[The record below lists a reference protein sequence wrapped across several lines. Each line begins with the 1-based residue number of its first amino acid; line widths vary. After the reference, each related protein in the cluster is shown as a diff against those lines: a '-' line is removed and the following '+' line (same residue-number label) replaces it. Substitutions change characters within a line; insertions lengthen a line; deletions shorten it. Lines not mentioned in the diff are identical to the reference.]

1 LRWNSI
7 IKEAVEQSERLW
19 KPSILNGMDIIDWL
33 KSRDNLE
40 RVSISVTREEKLY
53 DLNQWLRKQQEFVN
67 KKGGIIWNVIG
78 PEGGWSS
85 KEIDFFNKNNIALV
99 KLSDTILRTSTAS
112 INASSI
118 LNQWRIDMKLLN
130 YINMDLIRNQFLIG
144 FCINF
149 ILIYIFCKIPLMTK
163 CGWVSAGILG
173 TILWGCLSWQGW
185 MSVVIYLLFGS
196 LVTKIGFKFKKEQG
210 IAEKRGGKR
219 GPENVW
225 GSAAT
230 GLFLAIMT
238 KFNPANVEMFKI
250 GFAASFAAK
259 LADTFGSEIGKRF
272 GKDTYL
278 ITSLKKVDRG
288 TEGGVSLEGTLASFL
303 GSIFMAFVMFRLS
316 IISTKYHFIVVAV
329 SGFLATLSESI
340 IGAKFQNKYKLSNEL
355 VNAIQTSIASVF
367 AIFALILYS
376 YFLN

>member
-1 LRWNSI
+1 
-7 IKEAVEQSERLW
+7 
-19 KPSILNGMDIIDWL
+19 
-33 KSRDNLE
+33 
-40 RVSISVTREEKLY
+40 
-53 DLNQWLRKQQEFVN
+53 
-67 KKGGIIWNVIG
+67 
-78 PEGGWSS
+78 
-85 KEIDFFNKNNIALV
+85 
-99 KLSDTILRTSTAS
+99 
-112 INASSI
+112 
-118 LNQWRIDMKLLN
+118 
-130 YINMDLIRNQFLIG
+130 MDLIRNQFLIG

-163 CGWVSAGILG
+163 AGWISAGILG
-173 TILWGCLSWQGW
+173 TILWGCFSWQGW
-185 MSVVIYLLFGS
+185 MSVVIYLIFGS

-210 IAEKRGGKR
+210 IAEKRGGRR

-238 KFNPANVEMFKI
+238 KLNPVNVVIFKI

-288 TEGGVSLEGTLASFL
+288 TEGGVSLEGTLASL
-303 GSIFMAFVMFRLS
+303 SGSILMTFVMFRLS
-316 IISTKYHFIVVAV
+316 IISTKYHFIIVAL

-340 IGAKFQNKYKLSNEL
+340 IGATFQNKYKLSNEM
-355 VNAIQTSIASVF
+355 VNAIQTTIASVF

>member
-1 LRWNSI
+1 MTFI
-7 IKEAVEQSERLW
+7 
-19 KPSILNGMDIIDWL
+19 
-33 KSRDNLE
+33 
-40 RVSISVTREEKLY
+40 T
-53 DLNQWLRKQQEFVN
+53 
-67 KKGGIIWNVIG
+67 
-78 PEGGWSS
+78 
-85 KEIDFFNKNNIALV
+85 
-99 KLSDTILRTSTAS
+99 
-112 INASSI
+112 
-118 LNQWRIDMKLLN
+118 
-130 YINMDLIRNQFLIG
+130 NQFFIG
-144 FCINF
+144 FCFNF

-163 CGWVSAGILG
+163 GGWISAGILG

-196 LVTKIGFKFKKEQG
+196 LVTKIGFKFKKAQG
-210 IAEKRGGKR
+210 IAEKRGGRR

-238 KFNPANVEMFKI
+238 KFNAANVVMFKV

-288 TEGGVSLEGTLASFL
+288 TEGGISIEGTLASFL
-303 GSIFMAFVMFRLS
+303 GSIFMAFIMLRLS
-316 IISTKYHFIVVAV
+316 IISTKYHFIVVVV

-340 IGAKFQNKYKLSNEL
+340 IGAKSVSYTHLTLPTTL
-355 VNAIQTSIASVF
+355 VV
-367 AIFALILYS
+367 
-376 YFLN
+376 